1 METRRKDKPV
11 LLVVS
16 ITLLIFLTLRF
27 ITFFFNTRKV
37 VNWVIGSSGTTV
49 YSIKTDDGTYELGTL
64 NNGEYSGYTNTT
76 DGKIKSDYSIKCD
89 GNCEYTLNEN
99 ILIAYEDNKMYYLD
113 TLNGKKYYTL
123 KYSDSLELKP
133 FNLKIKLFKN
143 ERIEDLVDTEGY
155 VIETPSGSKVLRT
168 SDVKFDFYF
177 SDFNYKSNIYF
188 LTFNKSALNKN
199 YIAIYDYNNK
209 KTSVYDL
216 KKGNV
221 VLSEDG
227 EYYFGLDAFNNYY
240 LAELSNKDT
249 KQYSVKLYNSNF
261 EYLKSEDR
269 TLA

>member
-1 METRRKDKPV
+1 MEEKRKNRPV

-16 ITLLIFLTLRF
+16 IVLLIVISFRC
-27 ITFFFNTRKV
+27 IAFFFNSRRV
-37 VNWVIGSSGTTV
+37 VNWVLGSTGTTV
-49 YSIKTDDGTYELGTL
+49 YSIKTSDGEYELGTL
-64 NNGEYSGYTNTT
+64 NNGEYSGYLNTT
-76 DGKIKSDYSIKCD
+76 DGKIKSDYQIKCD
-89 GNCEYTLNEN
+89 GNCEYTINNN

-113 TLNGKKYYTL
+113 ALNGKKYYTL

-133 FNLKIKLFKN
+133 FNLKIKIFKN
-143 ERIEDLVDTEGY
+143 ERIEDLEDTEGY

-188 LTFNKSALNKN
+188 LTFNKAALTKG
-199 YIAIYDYNNK
+199 YISIYDYNNK

-216 KKGNV
+216 KTGNV

-240 LAELSNKDT
+240 LAELINKEENKYNVRLYDT
-249 KQYSVKLYNSNF
+249 SFN
-261 EYLKSEDR
+261 YLKSEER
-269 TLA
+269 NLV